1 MELTNAG
8 YNWYFEDDTQIQYS
22 KTAAGYRLYIFH
34 TPTTLVLDGK
44 TYQVDQHNVV
54 FMERGEAHHIFS
66 ETGLYMLDWAEF
78 TMDEND
84 LGTLRSV
91 GITLNEVFE
100 VTDCTMIS
108 HMIMNICYMREL
120 AQEKYAVT
128 PTLLLMSIIYCSA
141 SLMIREQ
148 EYIRGKEENPA
159 IVHLR
164 AEIYTHPEWEWTQQL
179 MAERTHYS
187 VSRLQK
193 IYRDIY
199 GISCM
204 EDVYLS
210 RINHAKHLLG
220 SSSLTVQEIAI
231 QCGYR
236 STEHFS
242 RSFKQRVG
250 CSPKAFRETYFG
262 IAED

>member
-1 MELTNAG
+1 
-8 YNWYFEDDTQIQYS
+8 
-22 KTAAGYRLYIFH
+22 
-34 TPTTLVLDGK
+34 
-44 TYQVDQHNVV
+44 
-54 FMERGEAHHIFS
+54 
-66 ETGLYMLDWAEF
+66 
-78 TMDEND
+78 
-84 LGTLRSV
+84 
-91 GITLNEVFE
+91 
-100 VTDCTMIS
+100 
-108 HMIMNICYMREL
+108 MNICYMREL

-250 CSPKAFRETYFG
+250 CSPKAFRATYFG
-262 IAED
+262 IEDD